1 MYSNLLSLI
10 FGLIA
15 IFLPIITFRS
25 RFDKNIIS
33 IISLSMVSL
42 AIAFQLV
49 WVESRVVISDWI
61 AVLDTIEVTI
71 SISFILLFVT
81 IIVNLIVIKQSKVK
95 TIKY

>member
-1 MYSNLLSLI
+1 MYFNLLSLI
-10 FGLIA
+10 FGFIA

-42 AIAFQLV
+42 AIVFQLV
-49 WVESRVVISDWI
+49 WVESRVIISDWI
-61 AVLDTIEVTI
+61 AVLDTIEVSI

-81 IIVNLIVIKQSKVK
+81 ILVNLIVLKQCKVK
-95 TIKY
+95 TFK

>member
-25 RFDKNIIS
+25 RFDKTIIS
-33 IISLSMVSL
+33 MISLSMVSL
-42 AIAFQLV
+42 AIVFQLV
-49 WVESRVVISDWI
+49 WVESRVIISDWI
-61 AVLDTIEVTI
+61 AVLDTIEVSI

-81 IIVNLIVIKQSKVK
+81 ILVNLIVLKQCKVK
-95 TIKY
+95 TFK

>member
-25 RFDKNIIS
+25 RFDKNITS

-49 WVESRVVISDWI
+49 RVESRVIVSDWI
-61 AVLDTIEVTI
+61 AVLDTIEI
-71 SISFILLFVT
+71 SIGISFILLFTT
-81 IIVNLIVIKQSKVK
+81 ILVNLIVLKQSKVRA
-95 TIKY
+95 I

>member
-42 AIAFQLV
+42 AIVFQLV
-49 WVESRVVISDWI
+49 WVESRVINSDWI
-61 AVLDTIEVTI
+61 AVLDTIEVSI
-71 SISFILLFVT
+71 SISFILIFVT
-81 IIVNLIVIKQSKVK
+81 ILVNLIVLKQCKVK
-95 TIKY
+95 TFK

>member
-25 RFDKNIIS
+25 RFDKTIIS
-33 IISLSMVSL
+33 MISLSMVSL

-49 WVESRVVISDWI
+49 WVESRVIISDWT
-61 AVLDTIEVTI
+61 AVLDTIEASI

-81 IIVNLIVIKQSKVK
+81 ILVNLIVLKQSKVK
-95 TIKY
+95 TFK

>member
-1 MYSNLLSLI
+1 MYSNLFSLL

-42 AIAFQLV
+42 AIVFQLV
-49 WVESRVVISDWI
+49 WVGSRAIVSDWI
-61 AVLDTIEVTI
+61 AVLDTIEVSI
-71 SISFILLFVT
+71 GISFALLFIT
-81 IIVNLIVIKQSKVK
+81 ILVNLIVLKQSKVK
-95 TIKY
+95 NVK

>member
-1 MYSNLLSLI
+1 LYSNLLSLI

-49 WVESRVVISDWI
+49 WIESRIVISDWTS
-61 AVLDTIEVTI
+61 VLDTIEVTI

-81 IIVNLIVIKQSKVK
+81 ILVNLIVLKQCKVK
-95 TIKY
+95 TFK